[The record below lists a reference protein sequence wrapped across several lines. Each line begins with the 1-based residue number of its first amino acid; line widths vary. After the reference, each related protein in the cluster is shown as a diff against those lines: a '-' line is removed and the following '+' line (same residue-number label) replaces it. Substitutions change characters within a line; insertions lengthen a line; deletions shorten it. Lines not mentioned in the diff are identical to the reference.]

1 MVNVSRYPIPWPG
14 TDTKWLTSGWPSP
27 ISTVR

>member
-1 MVNVSRYPIPWPG
+1 MVNASRYPIPWPG
-14 TDTKWLTSGWPSP
+14 TDTKRPTSGWPPP